1 MKIPLHC
8 GRSIRKSES
17 AYYTTANAESV
28 GSKVVHA
35 EEDLKDIFIPRR
47 RRKECP
53 QEVLDEIK
61 RYFFYYYYCY

>member
-8 GRSIRKSES
+8 ASSIRKSES
-17 AYYTTANAESV
+17 AYYTNANAESV

-47 RRKECP
+47 K
-53 QEVLDEIK
+53 K
-61 RYFFYYYYCY
+61 